1 VKVLPWPF
9 LAALIAMAGCST
21 LQLPAPVELARKGV
35 ARVVARRTD
44 ARLQGGSAGIVGQD
58 GLLVTNA
65 HVVLDDVGR
74 PIEDL
79 FVFLPAGSAIVR
91 CSARLVALSSTSA
104 LDLALLEA
112 VDPPPGLTVLE
123 LSSAAAT
130 AGTAIFVVGHP
141 DAHPETT
148 VSAGRIV
155 GAVRDGPFLRVEP
168 LLAEGESGSPVLDAQ
183 GRVVGV
189 GRDVEPGPSPPSTAY
204 TSAISGL
211 ALERWLRESG
221 RFTGR

>member
-1 VKVLPWPF
+1 VSAATPRGQLWLVFEYYLGQVVVAARLGAPPRVKVLPWPF

-112 VDPPPGLTVLE
+112 VDLPP
-123 LSSAAAT
+123 
-130 AGTAIFVVGHP
+130 
-141 DAHPETT
+141 
-148 VSAGRIV
+148 VSLCSNIIGR
-155 GAVRDGPFLRVEP
+155 
-168 LLAEGESGSPVLDAQ
+168 
-183 GRVVGV
+183 
-189 GRDVEPGPSPPSTAY
+189 
-204 TSAISGL
+204 
-211 ALERWLRESG
+211 
-221 RFTGR
+221 